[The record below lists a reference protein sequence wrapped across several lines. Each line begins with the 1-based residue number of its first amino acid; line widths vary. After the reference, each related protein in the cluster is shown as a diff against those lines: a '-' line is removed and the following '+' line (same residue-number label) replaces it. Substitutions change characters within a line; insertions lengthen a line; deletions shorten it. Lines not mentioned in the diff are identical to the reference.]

1 MSDKTDKTDMTEEE
15 LKREVDAQA
24 LADRVW
30 EILVQRV
37 NTQLA
42 GVIALE
48 PTILHPHIDHWFAE
62 RTGHHHIKVGNHTVT
77 ELIADSLTGNWRM
90 QSWFKQ
96 QMRNEMQNIVQR
108 MNF

>member
-1 MSDKTDKTDMTEEE
+1 MTDMTEEE
-15 LKREVDAQA
+15 LKREVEAQA

-30 EILVQRV
+30 EIISQRV
-37 NTQLA
+37 HSQLD

-77 ELIADSLTGNWRM
+77 ELLADSLSGNYRM
-90 QSWFKQ
+90 HSWFKQ
-96 QMRNEMQNIVQR
+96 QFKQQLQDIIYKL
-108 MNF
+108 

>member
-1 MSDKTDKTDMTEEE
+1 MTDKTDMTEEE

-30 EILVQRV
+30 EILVQRA
-37 NTQLA
+37 NSQLD

-48 PTILHPHIDHWFAE
+48 PTILYPHIDLWFAE
-62 RTGHHHIKVGNHTVT
+62 RTGHHHIKVGNHTMT
-77 ELIADSLTGNWRM
+77 DLIADSLTSNYRM
-90 QSWFKQ
+90 QQWFKRE
-96 QMRNEMQNIVQR
+96 MRNEMQNIVQR

>member
-1 MSDKTDKTDMTEEE
+1 MTDKTDMTEEE

-37 NTQLA
+37 NTQLD

-48 PTILHPHIDHWFAE
+48 PTILHPHIDRWFAE
-62 RTGHHHIKVGNHTVT
+62 RTGHHHIKVGNHTLND
-77 ELIADSLTGNWRM
+77 LIADSLSGNYRM
-90 QSWFKQ
+90 QQWFRQ
-96 QMRNEMQNIVQR
+96 QFKNMLQDINYKL
-108 MNF
+108 

>member
-1 MSDKTDKTDMTEEE
+1 MTAATEMTEEE

-30 EILVQRV
+30 EILSQRV
-37 NTQLA
+37 HSQLD

-62 RTGHHHIKVGNHTVT
+62 RTGHHHIKVGNHTMT
-77 ELIADSLTGNWRM
+77 DLIADSLSSNYRM
-90 QSWFKQ
+90 QMWF
-96 QMRNEMQNIVQR
+96 RQR
-108 MNF
+108 LRSELQDMTQKMNY

>member
-1 MSDKTDKTDMTEEE
+1 MTDMTEEE

-48 PTILHPHIDHWFAE
+48 PDVLHPHIDHWFSE
-62 RTGHHHIKVGNHTVT
+62 RTGHHHIKVGTNTLT

-90 QSWFKQ
+90 KQWFKHELKQ
-96 QMRNEMQNIVQR
+96 QLQDAANR